1 MVRKHELGEGSLRKN
16 NIVTEFLNKCEEGC
30 SWWYGKIAFMRY
42 APHYMNFQ
50 FVIGDTALD
59 NTEAK
64 ALLSAAGKKTAIV
77 VDIAEHIDPA
87 MIDSK
92 KLFSIS
98 VETKNPTLASLAA
111 RFAIEGIET
120 PKKRSYKRTE
130 ANRLS
135 HIEPKKT
142 INDSDEAIGELCKM
156 SSLKAIGAAMI
167 LDGVAEGH
175 TRTLR
180 QIATSCVNAMAYRGS
195 VSADS
200 QCFAGFCKDGEGHY
214 RTLNQ
219 GPNVPRSACY
229 HASPMYTAIRDG
241 AQLLK
246 EWGLIELKELIEFGS
261 NDKEI
266 TENSQQ
272 LRRVVYAVSATEMG
286 RKVAADWGDI
296 FDFISHRWSSRIRDK
311 KSYAA

>member
-1 MVRKHELGEGSLRKN
+1 MRS
-16 NIVTEFLNKCEEGC
+16 
-30 SWWYGKIAFMRY
+30 AF
-42 APHYMNFQ
+42 HYMNFK

-59 NTEAK
+59 NSEAK
-64 ALLSAAGKKTAIV
+64 ALLNAAGKKTAIV
-77 VDIAEHIDPA
+77 VDIAEHVDPA
-87 MIDSK
+87 MIDAK

-111 RFAIEGIET
+111 KFAIEGIET
-120 PKKRSYKRTE
+120 PKKRTYTRTE
-130 ANRLS
+130 ANRIS
-135 HIEPKKT
+135 RIEPKKT
-142 INDSDEAIGELCKM
+142 INSSDEAIGELCKM
-156 SSLKAIGAAMI
+156 GSLKAIGAAMI
-167 LDGVAEGH
+167 LDGVSEGQNK
-175 TRTLR
+175 TLR
-180 QIATSCVNAMAYRGS
+180 QIATNCVNAMAYRGS

-200 QCFAGFCKDGEGHY
+200 QCFMGFCKDGEGHY

-261 NDKEI
+261 KDKEI
-266 TENSQQ
+266 DENSQQ
-272 LRRVVYAVSATEMG
+272 LRRVVYAVSPTEMG
-286 RKVAADWGDI
+286 RMVAADWGDI
-296 FDFISHRWSSRIRDK
+296 FDFISHRWSSRIREK